1 VSAVSFTDDFRPSEL
16 IIAVGAAAV
25 ILVGS
30 AVLITMA
37 ALTAHAAVPEIDKGA
52 STPVR
57 VIPVLDMEPLLKLGG
72 KRDKM
77 KLPDKWMRQ
86 KPVPVVEERA
96 VVSTKAGKSVE
107 DIPDK
112 EMKIID
118 AGTEPPAPDA
128 GLAKKVDQ
136 PIEAS
141 DAGPSTDN
149 VGEKGDPNGVKGGT
163 ETDPLKAHVVGQ
175 WRARIAGWFS
185 SKFHVH
191 GSGLPPEEL
200 TKYRVSAVVQLSPDG
215 TVTDY
220 SMNPSGNAAI
230 DAAAKAALDAAK
242 GNQIPP
248 RPENI
253 ADDKPL
259 TQFPVTFICTE
270 KKCD

>member
-1 VSAVSFTDDFRPSEL
+1 MSAASLTEDFRPTDL
-16 IIAVGAAAV
+16 IISVGVAAV

-30 AVLITMA
+30 AVLITIASLNAPA
-37 ALTAHAAVPEIDKGA
+37 AMSEIDKGA
-52 STPVR
+52 STPMR
-57 VIPVLDMEPLLKLGG
+57 VTPVLDMEPLLKLGG

-86 KPVPVVEERA
+86 KPAPVVEERA
-96 VVSTKAGKSVE
+96 VVTTKAGKNAE
-107 DIPDK
+107 DVPDK

-118 AGTEPPAPDA
+118 AGTEPAPLDA
-128 GLAKKVDQ
+128 GLAKKVDE
-136 PIEAS
+136 PVEAT
-141 DAGPSTDN
+141 DAGPAVANTD
-149 VGEKGDPNGVKGGT
+149 EKGDPNGVKGGT

-220 SMNPSGNAAI
+220 SMTPSGNAAI

-242 GNQIPP
+242 GQQIPP
-248 RPENI
+248 RPENLSPE
-253 ADDKPL
+253 PL
-259 TQFPVTFICTE
+259 PQFPVTFICTE